1 MPIVAGLCFG
11 GSNVC
16 NTMLAGVLPSAVF
29 FPVQNISTIL
39 LSTLLGILLFRER
52 MTARN
57 AVVLLLG
64 ILVIALFSV
73 SF

>member
-1 MPIVAGLCFG
+1 
-11 GSNVC
+11 
-16 NTMLAGVLPSAVF
+16 MLAGVLPSAVF
-29 FPVQNISTIL
+29 FPVQNISTII